1 MTAPRRRALV
11 LALALSLALLL
22 AAPAGAAGADAGAPD
37 PQPPALSPG
46 GARAAAGPLGR
57 GGAAATLHRPVLG
70 GGARRRPAAAQR
82 SGLGLICR
90 SAHLT
95 VDGEV
100 QVTQLLE
107 VDALSGLG
115 AALLVPAQGDVAA
128 LAQAAGVTLPV
139 LALDGAESWAPLFSA
154 QRLAEMSL
162 SLVPGSRP
170 DGSRACGCCA
180 AAPGRAPWSRG
191 RSCWKISC
199 RRRASPPA

>member
-46 GARAAAGPLGR
+46 GAGLRLDRSAEVAQLLPSTAPFWEEVRAAAQ
-57 GGAAATLHRPVLG
+57 
-70 GGARRRPAAAQR
+70 AAAQR

-115 AALLVPAQGDVAA
+115 AALLVP
-128 LAQAAGVTLPV
+128 
-139 LALDGAESWAPLFSA
+139 
-154 QRLAEMSL
+154 
-162 SLVPGSRP
+162 
-170 DGSRACGCCA
+170 RAMWRRW
-180 AAPGRAPWSRG
+180 PRRRG
-191 RSCWKISC
+191 RPCRCWRWTGRTAGPRCFRPSAW
-199 RRRASPPA
+199 RR

>member
-22 AAPAGAAGADAGAPD
+22 AAPAGADAGAPD

-46 GARAAAGPLGR
+46 GAGLRLDRSAEVALLLPSTAPFWEEVRAAAQ
-57 GGAAATLHRPVLG
+57 
-70 GGARRRPAAAQR
+70 AAAQR

-115 AALLVPAQGDVAA
+115 AALLVPAQSDVAA
-128 LAQAAGVTLPV
+128 LAQAGERAYLIGECVAGEKGIEL
-139 LALDGAESWAPLFSA
+139 W
-154 QRLAEMSL
+154 
-162 SLVPGSRP
+162 
-170 DGSRACGCCA
+170 
-180 AAPGRAPWSRG
+180 
-191 RSCWKISC
+191 
-199 RRRASPPA
+199 